1 MKTILMIY
9 NNREN
14 WNVIEYLK
22 RCVESIFENYVQ
34 VENVFLTELGEHE
47 MIEGD
52 IYLVLYEHMIYILK
66 KHITDFDK
74 VVVMTRGI
82 NKKFVNEI
90 RKVADNTD
98 ILVVNDSYESTIQT
112 TNTFYELGISNI
124 NFIPYE
130 KRLDVNNFYNDIK
143 IAITPDE
150 MNLIPPHIEKVINI
164 GYREIGYDTTIRIM
178 QKLRLGH
185 KSVNRNIIKNMND
198 IVEPNAVFKSNYLNS
213 YLKGEMLDKMIFNSY
228 EGILLT
234 DSSYNLVYSNEKL
247 NRIFNVYDDY
257 TDKSIDN
264 FVEGE
269 ICNLI
274 CCADF
279 KSKLIKINEEN
290 YAVEKSPVM
299 LMDHAIGYNFI
310 FRHEKDIRDLE
321 INLKNNLVK
330 KGLFAKYSF
339 EKIIHKSNA
348 MMHCISLSKKAAL
361 TNFTILIQG
370 ESGTGK
376 ELMAQSIHN
385 FSDRKEMPFV
395 AINCASLP
403 ESLLESQ
410 LFGYEGGSF
419 TGASKNGKIGLFEQA
434 NTGTL
439 FLDEI
444 GDISPNV
451 QSQLLRVIQ
460 EKQIMRIGSD
470 RVINIDVR
478 IIVATNKN
486 LEEEVHKGNFRSD
499 LFYRLNV
506 IPIKIPP
513 LRERKEDVIMLLSA
527 ALNDRNVT
535 FDIPDEVMEA
545 LKNYEWPGN
554 VRELINCCEY
564 IVSME
569 SRFSLETLPDYMKEK
584 ILYRQCASAD
594 QPQAAATDTPE
605 VDAQKSLLELIEER
619 NRKGLGA
626 GRKSL
631 SLAMMEHGQPI
642 GEGAIRALLEQ
653 LQQDGLITC
662 QKGRGG
668 TRLTQRGK
676 SMLAR

>member
-22 RCVESIFENYVQ
+22 KCVESIFENYVQ
-34 VENVFLTELGEHE
+34 VENVFLSELGEHE

-66 KHITDFDK
+66 KHISDFDK

-90 RKVADNTD
+90 RKVQDNTD

-130 KRLDVNNFYNDIK
+130 KKLDVNNFYNDIK

-150 MNLIPPHIEKVINI
+150 MDLIPPHIEKVINI

-178 QKLRLGH
+178 QKLRLGQ

-234 DSSYNLVYSNEKL
+234 DSGYNLVYSNERF

-257 TDKSIDN
+257 TDKNIDS
-264 FVEGE
+264 FIEGE
-269 ICNLI
+269 IFNLI
-274 CCADF
+274 CCTDF
-279 KSKLIKINEEN
+279 KNKIVKINDEN

-330 KGLFAKYSF
+330 KGLFAKYAF
-339 EKIIHKSNA
+339 EKIIHRSDS
-348 MMHCISLSKKAAL
+348 MMHCISLAKKAAL

-486 LEEEVHKGNFRSD
+486 LQEEVQKGNFRSD

-513 LRERKEDVIMLLSA
+513 LRERKEDINLLLKHFLGSNYSKVTDRQKESIMEYS
-527 ALNDRNVT
+527 
-535 FDIPDEVMEA
+535 
-545 LKNYEWPGN
+545 WPGN
-554 VRELINCCEY
+554 VRELESAANYFMTLEEFPKGIMKGETKAAIIEARNEE
-564 IVSME
+564 ME
-569 SRFSLETLPDYMKEK
+569 ILKIIRENTGNFHGIGRTGIIYDLKERGIRISDARTRGILESLSKNGFIET
-584 ILYRQCASAD
+584 
-594 QPQAAATDTPE
+594 
-605 VDAQKSLLELIEER
+605 
-619 NRKGLGA
+619 RKGRSGN
-626 GRKSL
+626 R
-631 SLAMMEHGQPI
+631 
-642 GEGAIRALLEQ
+642 
-653 LQQDGLITC
+653 ITE
-662 QKGRGG
+662 KGVDY
-668 TRLTQRGK
+668 LN
-676 SMLAR
+676 MA

>member
-22 RCVESIFENYVQ
+22 KCVESIFENYVQ
-34 VENVFLTELGEHE
+34 VENVFLSELGEHE

-66 KHITDFDK
+66 KHISDFDK

-213 YLKGEMLDKMIFNSY
+213 YLKGEMLDKMIFNSS

-234 DSSYNLVYSNEKL
+234 DSSYNLVYSNERL

-264 FVEGE
+264 FIEGE
-269 ICNLI
+269 VFELI
-274 CCADF
+274 CCAEF
-279 KSKLIKINEEN
+279 KSKIIKINEEN

-330 KGLFAKYSF
+330 KGLFAKYTF
-339 EKIIHKSNA
+339 EKIIYKSDV
-348 MMHCISLSKKAAL
+348 MVHCISLSKKAAL

-376 ELMAQSIHN
+376 EFMAQSIHN

-506 IPIKIPP
+506 IPISIPP
-513 LRERKEDVIMLLSA
+513 LRERREDIFLLLKYFLGSNYSKVTDEEKKSIMEYS
-527 ALNDRNVT
+527 
-535 FDIPDEVMEA
+535 
-545 LKNYEWPGN
+545 WPGN
-554 VRELINCCEY
+554 VREL
-564 IVSME
+564 E
-569 SRFSLETLPDYMKEK
+569 SAANYFMTLEEFPKGIIKGKTK
-584 ILYRQCASAD
+584 
-594 QPQAAATDTPE
+594 T
-605 VDAQKSLLELIEER
+605 AQKESKEDEIEILKIISNNTDNSHGIGRTGIIYDLKERGICISDAKTRVILESLSQNGYIEI
-619 NRKGLGA
+619 RKGRSGN
-626 GRKSL
+626 R
-631 SLAMMEHGQPI
+631 
-642 GEGAIRALLEQ
+642 
-653 LQQDGLITC
+653 ITE
-662 QKGRGG
+662 KGINY
-668 TRLTQRGK
+668 LD
-676 SMLAR
+676 MA

>member
-22 RCVESIFENYVQ
+22 KCVESIFENYVQ

-234 DSSYNLVYSNEKL
+234 DSIYNLVYSNEKL

-257 TDKSIDN
+257 TDKGIDN
-264 FVEGE
+264 FIGGE
-269 ICNLI
+269 ILGLI

-339 EKIIHKSNA
+339 EKIIHKSDA

-513 LRERKEDVIMLLSA
+513 LRERKEDIFLLLKYFLGSNYSKVTDEEKTSIMEYS
-527 ALNDRNVT
+527 
-535 FDIPDEVMEA
+535 
-545 LKNYEWPGN
+545 WPGN
-554 VRELINCCEY
+554 VREL
-564 IVSME
+564 E
-569 SRFSLETLPDYMKEK
+569 SAANYFMTLEEFPKGITQIETKIAPKEAKADEIEILKIISKNTDDFHGIGRTGIIYYLKERGIRISDARTRVILESL
-584 ILYRQCASAD
+584 SHNGF
-594 QPQAAATDTPE
+594 
-605 VDAQKSLLELIEER
+605 IEI
-619 NRKGLGA
+619 RKGRSGN
-626 GRKSL
+626 R
-631 SLAMMEHGQPI
+631 
-642 GEGAIRALLEQ
+642 
-653 LQQDGLITC
+653 ITE
-662 QKGRGG
+662 KGMNF
-668 TRLTQRGK
+668 LN
-676 SMLAR
+676 MA

>member
-1 MKTILMIY
+1 MIY

-14 WNVIEYLK
+14 WNVIAYLK
-22 RCVESIFENYVQ
+22 RCVESIFENYAQ
-34 VENVFLTELGEHE
+34 VENVFLSELDEHE

-66 KHITDFDK
+66 KHISDFDK

-90 RKVADNTD
+90 RKVPDNTD

-264 FVEGE
+264 FIEGE
-269 ICNLI
+269 IFGLI

-279 KSKLIKINEEN
+279 KSKIIKINEEN

-310 FRHEKDIRDLE
+310 FRNEKDIRDLE

-330 KGLFAKYSF
+330 KGLFAKYTF
-339 EKIIHKSNA
+339 EKIIYTSDA
-348 MMHCISLSKKAAL
+348 MVHCISLSKKAAL

-486 LEEEVHKGNFRSD
+486 LEDEVHKGNFRSD

-513 LRERKEDVIMLLSA
+513 LRERKEDIFLLLKHFLGSNYSKVTDEEKRSIMEYS
-527 ALNDRNVT
+527 
-535 FDIPDEVMEA
+535 
-545 LKNYEWPGN
+545 WPGN
-554 VRELINCCEY
+554 VREL
-564 IVSME
+564 E
-569 SRFSLETLPDYMKEK
+569 SAANYFMTLEEFPKGISKGETKIILKETLDDEIEILKIISKNTDNFHGIGRTGIIYDLKERGIRISDARTRG
-584 ILYRQCASAD
+584 IL
-594 QPQAAATDTPE
+594 E
-605 VDAQKSLLELIEER
+605 SLSQNGFIEI
-619 NRKGLGA
+619 RKGRSGN
-626 GRKSL
+626 R
-631 SLAMMEHGQPI
+631 
-642 GEGAIRALLEQ
+642 
-653 LQQDGLITC
+653 ITE
-662 QKGRGG
+662 KGMDY
-668 TRLTQRGK
+668 LN
-676 SMLAR
+676 MA

>member
-1 MKTILMIY
+1 MIY

-14 WNVIEYLK
+14 WNVIAYLK
-22 RCVESIFENYVQ
+22 RNVESIFENYAQ
-34 VENVFLTELGEHE
+34 VENVFLSELGEHE

-66 KHITDFDK
+66 KHISDFDK

-90 RKVADNTD
+90 RKVPDNTD

-213 YLKGEMLDKMIFNSY
+213 YLKGEMLDKIIFNSS

-234 DSSYNLVYSNEKL
+234 DSSYTLVYSNERL
-247 NRIFNVYDDY
+247 NKIFNVYDDY

-264 FVEGE
+264 FIDVEIFG
-269 ICNLI
+269 LI
-274 CCADF
+274 CCTDF
-279 KSKLIKINEEN
+279 KSKIIKINEEN

-310 FRHEKDIRDLE
+310 FRNEKDIRDLE

-339 EKIIHKSNA
+339 EKIIYKSTA
-348 MMHCISLSKKAAL
+348 MVHCISLSKKAAL
-361 TNFTILIQG
+361 TNFTILIHG

-486 LEEEVHKGNFRSD
+486 LEEEVHNGNFRSD

-513 LRERKEDVIMLLSA
+513 LRERKEDIFLLLKHFLGSNYSKVTDEEKRSIMEYS
-527 ALNDRNVT
+527 
-535 FDIPDEVMEA
+535 
-545 LKNYEWPGN
+545 WPGN
-554 VRELINCCEY
+554 VREL
-564 IVSME
+564 E
-569 SRFSLETLPDYMKEK
+569 SAANYFMTLEEFPKGISKGEIKISLKEAKDDEIEILK
-584 ILYRQCASAD
+584 IISNN
-594 QPQAAATDTPE
+594 TDNFHGIGRTGIIYDLKE
-605 VDAQKSLLELIEER
+605 RGIKISDARTRRILESLSRNGFIEI
-619 NRKGLGA
+619 RKGRSGN
-626 GRKSL
+626 R
-631 SLAMMEHGQPI
+631 
-642 GEGAIRALLEQ
+642 
-653 LQQDGLITC
+653 ITE
-662 QKGRGG
+662 KGMDY
-668 TRLTQRGK
+668 LN
-676 SMLAR
+676 MA